1 MEPGLGQ
8 GSSAD
13 LAAAFHYV
21 ERLLFGDMERPG
33 LTLYDL
39 ERLVGYPAKG
49 DGPLSYTLPRTKSLS
64 GVQGVRLYY
73 YPRDPNL
80 QLIVEIEDRE
90 GRKHLRH
97 FRWNGFTWE
106 VPEGGKGDLRST
118 EETLGLVQVGEDYF
132 LGFPREEAMELEKAV
147 RRGEALGAKYLL
159 CPRCGSRVFYAPSVR
174 PAQVACP
181 KCGNATLLFK
191 TLSGGEAPKDPLEA
205 LAEEQRA
212 LRKAI
217 EELTAYL
224 KRKLGP

>member
-1 MEPGLGQ
+1 MDPGLE
-8 GSSAD
+8 
-13 LAAAFHYV
+13 AAFRYV

-64 GVQGVRLYY
+64 GVQGVRFFY
-73 YPRDPNL
+73 YPKDPGL
-80 QLIVEIEDRE
+80 QLIVEVEDLE

-106 VPEGGKGDLRST
+106 VPEGKRGDPKST
-118 EETLGLVQVGEDYF
+118 EEALGMAQLGEDYF
-132 LGFPREEAMELEKAV
+132 LGYPREEALELEEAV
-147 RRGEALGAKYLL
+147 RKGEALGAKYLL
-159 CPRCGSRVFYAPSVR
+159 CPRCKARVFYAPAVR
-174 PAQVACP
+174 PAGVACP
-181 KCGNATLLFK
+181 RCGNPTLLFK
-191 TLSGGEAPKDPLEA
+191 TLSGGEGNKDPLEA

-212 LRKAI
+212 LRKAL

>member
-1 MEPGLGQ
+1 MDLGLGR
-8 GSSAD
+8 GPSAD
-13 LAAAFHYV
+13 LAAAFQYV
-21 ERLLFGDMERPG
+21 ERLLFGDLERPG
-33 LTLYDL
+33 LTLYDV

-49 DGPLSYTLPRTKSLS
+49 DGPLSYTLPRTASLS

-80 QLIVEIEDRE
+80 QLIVEIEDQE

-106 VPEGGKGDLRST
+106 TPEGGKGELRST
-118 EETLGLVQVGEDYF
+118 EEILGIVPVGDDYF
-132 LGFPREEAMELEKAV
+132 LGFPREEALELERAV
-147 RRGEALGAKYLL
+147 RKGEALGAKYLL
-159 CPRCGSRVFYAPSVR
+159 CPRCKARVFYAPSVR

-181 KCGNATLLFK
+181 RCGNPTLLFK
-191 TLSGGEAPKDPLEA
+191 TLSAGEGPKDPLEA
-205 LAEEQRA
+205 LAEEQKA
-212 LRKAI
+212 LRRAI